1 MERKA
6 MIING
11 QSLKQLNEMLSEGW
25 EVEHISAFAQGM
37 TTGRDGQSYGVITG
51 PYGAYVILK
60 RKKQKLTENEMLPT
74 KGIMEWNRNYISN
87 KRNNEIMEDNIWE

>member
-6 MIING
+6 IIIENKD
-11 QSLKQLNEMLSEGW
+11 LKQLNTMLSEGW

-37 TTGRDGQSYGVITG
+37 TTGQNGPSYGVITG

-60 RKKQKLTENEMLPT
+60 RKKQELTENEIKAILVT
-74 KGIMEWNRNYISN
+74 KG
-87 KRNNEIMEDNIWE
+87 IMEDNIWE

>member
-6 MIING
+6 IIIENKD
-11 QSLKQLNEMLSEGW
+11 LKQLNTMLSEGW

-37 TTGRDGQSYGVITG
+37 ATGQNGQSYGVITG

-60 RKKQKLTENEMLPT
+60 RKKQELTENEIKT
-74 KGIMEWNRNYISN
+74 KY
-87 KRNNEIMEDNIWE
+87 

>member
-6 MIING
+6 IIIENEN
-11 QSLKQLNEMLSEGW
+11 LKQLNTMLSEGW

-37 TTGRDGQSYGVITG
+37 TTGQNGPNYGVIAG

-60 RKKQKLTENEMLPT
+60 RKKEKLQITEEDLKSYLAIE
-74 KGIMEWNRNYISN
+74 KGVW
-87 KRNNEIMEDNIWE
+87 

>member
-6 MIING
+6 IIIKG
-11 QSLKQLNEMLSEGW
+11 EELKTLNAMLSEGW

-37 TTGRDGQSYGVITG
+37 TTGYNGVITG

-60 RKKQKLTENEMLPT
+60 RRKQKQELTED
-74 KGIMEWNRNYISN
+74 
-87 KRNNEIMEDNIWE
+87 EIKAILATLATEKVKIIENNIWE